1 LQTQHD
7 TTRARTPPAA
17 TLLSARLRGVLLPFP
32 TPFDAAEEFDAAALR
47 TNLARWHETGVVGYV
62 ALGSTGERV
71 HLDEREYL
79 DVLASAR
86 ACVPTSYLLIAGA
99 GQQSVRHSIV
109 EVERAA
115 RAGADAVLVITPHFY
130 RAPRAQGALVEYY
143 TAVADAAPV
152 PVILYSMPELTGVTI
167 APETIAQLAEHEN
180 ICGVKDSYGDILNF
194 AETIRLAPA
203 GFAVLTGN
211 GPLLYAALAAGA
223 TGAILAAACVT
234 PELAVAISRAVAAGE
249 HTRALALQRAF
260 TPLARAVTA
269 RYGIGGLKH
278 ALDLAAYAGGRVR
291 APLKE
296 PTEEARREIAQ
307 LLADALRYA
316 SEAATPTAAG
326 ADSQLSAGAN
336 R

>member
-1 LQTQHD
+1 MASPHD
-7 TTRARTPPAA
+7 NASPSTASP
-17 TLLSARLRGVLLPFP
+17 LLEKLRGILLPFP

-47 TNLARWHETGVVGYV
+47 TNLARWHATGVTGYV
-62 ALGSTGERV
+62 VLGSTGERV

-86 ACVPTSYLLIAGA
+86 ACVPASYLLIAGA

-109 EVERAA
+109 EVKRAA
-115 RAGADAVLVITPHFY
+115 RAGADALLVITPHFY
-130 RAPRAQGALVEYY
+130 RAPRAQSALVAYY

-152 PVILYSMPELTGVTI
+152 PVILYSMPELTGVAI

-180 ICGVKDSYGDILNF
+180 ICGVKDSSGDILGF
-194 AETIRLAPA
+194 AEIVRVAPA

-234 PELAVAISRAVAAGE
+234 PELAVAILRAVAAGE
-249 HTRALALQRAF
+249 HTRALQLQRAF

-278 ALDLAAYAGGRVR
+278 ALDLAGYAGGRVR
-291 APLKE
+291 APLNE

-316 SEAATPTAAG
+316 NEAASLPAAG
-326 ADSQLSAGAN
+326 TDSPLSAGAN